1 MGIIHSQIFNL
12 TKYRYL
18 NLNTISAGDLIA
30 ERIVGKGMAST
41 AEGASGED
49 AIRASGGKM
58 PLRIITAAAIFDGH
72 DAAIG
77 IFRRIFQS
85 RGCEVIHLGHDRGAD
100 EVARAAIQEDA
111 HAIAITSY
119 QGGAVEM
126 FTHTKQLLDAA
137 GFEHI
142 FLCGGGGGTIL
153 PHEIRLLRDEGI
165 ARIYSPDDG
174 RSMGLTGMV
183 EEAMETAAKID
194 LLDNSRYAMLN
205 GLIDASDHGAVAKL
219 LTLAENGEEELYR
232 TVLET
237 IRSRSKENECP
248 VIGLTGTGGAG
259 KSSLTDELMLRIQRD
274 NPGLKIALLAT
285 DPTRKRTG
293 GALLGDRIRMNS
305 LANDNLFMRSFASR
319 DSGRELANC
328 IGRAIETCQAVGFDL
343 IICETSGIGQGDDAI
358 TEVADVSMYVTTRE
372 YGAPSQLEKLAALD
386 FADLVVLNKFDRAGA
401 EDALAEIRKQVKRNH
416 ESWDATDESLPVIPT
431 IASQFAD
438 AGVDLLWER
447 LATLLNKRME
457 TTLVAAE
464 PILGEDGLPERNAP
478 IPPERQGYLAEVAA
492 SVRNY
497 HQDAETVADKIR
509 LVQQLEAAAKRMED
523 GGKLSAAIELKDDAN
538 DLRKEIPKEAWNA
551 LEEFD
556 AYAAAYR
563 SGEASYTVRGREI
576 PVETTTRTLS
586 GLDLPK
592 VALPETKDRGDLYRW
607 IAKENRPGTFP
618 FTAGVF
624 PFKRRDELPVR
635 MFAGEGSAERTNK
648 RFHFLCTDQPFNRLS
663 TAFDS
668 PSLYGRDPDERLDIF
683 GKVCESGVS
692 ISTVDEMDRLF
703 EGFDLCDP
711 NTSVSM
717 TINGNYWWHLAAFF
731 TVAIR
736 QQMRIFA
743 TENGREPTKDEVE
756 EIRARTLSTVR
767 GTVQADQLKE
777 SMGQNTLVLN
787 LDTALKLMGDV
798 AEFYVDNEVRNH
810 YFVSISGYHIAEAG
824 ANPITQAAL
833 TLSNGLT
840 YVELFRSRG
849 LDANKFLRNFSW
861 FFSNGMD
868 PEYSVIGRVSRRI
881 WSIAMREM
889 YDVDERGQKLK
900 YHIQSSGRS
909 LHAQEYTW
917 NDYRTTMQAL
927 YALADNANSLHT
939 NSRDEAFGTPTEDT
953 VRDAVAIQ
961 LILSRE
967 YGWLQNENPLQGS
980 FVAEWLTD
988 HVEEEILGIFEEMHR
1003 RGGVL
1008 GSLEVNYQRNRIQD
1022 ESMLYEHK
1030 KHDGT
1035 LPIIGVNT
1043 FTDPEAE
1050 ALNADNADSF
1060 DMDVTRSDENEKR
1073 MVIER
1078 NRKFQDDH
1086 AEESEAG
1093 IARLKKVAREGGNLF
1108 EAMMDV
1114 VEHCTVGQVTQ
1125 ALFET
1130 GGKFRRNM

>member
-1 MGIIHSQIFNL
+1 
-12 TKYRYL
+12 
-18 NLNTISAGDLIA
+18 
-30 ERIVGKGMAST
+30 MASD
-41 AEGASGED
+41 SGSSPD
-49 AIRASGGKM
+49 GPAIRASGGKM

-100 EVARAAIQEDA
+100 EVAQAAIQEDA

-126 FTHTKQLLDAA
+126 FTHTKQILDAS
-137 GFEHI
+137 GFEHV

-153 PHEIRLLRDEGI
+153 PGEIRDLRDSGI

-174 RSMGLTGMV
+174 RDLGLVGMV
-183 EEAMETAAKID
+183 ENAMETASQID
-194 LLDNSRYAMLN
+194 LLESSRYSDLS
-205 GLIDASDHGAVAKL
+205 GPVDASNHGAVAKL
-219 LTLAENGEEELYR
+219 LTLAENGDDKLFNSKLEEC
-232 TVLET
+232 
-237 IRSRSKENECP
+237 RSRKLGNGCP

-285 DPTRKRTG
+285 DPTRKKTG

-305 LANDNLFMRSFASR
+305 LANEHLFMRSFASR
-319 DSGRELANC
+319 DSGKELANC
-328 IGRAIETCQAVGFDL
+328 IGRAIDVCRAVGFDL
-343 IICETSGIGQGDDAI
+343 ILCETSGIGQGNDAI
-358 TEVADVSMYVTTRE
+358 TEVADISVYVTTRE

-386 FADLVVLNKFDRAGA
+386 FADLVVLNKFDRPGA
-401 EDALAEIRKQVKRNH
+401 EDALAEIRKQVKRNR
-416 ESWDATDESLPVIPT
+416 EDWDASNESLPVVPT

-438 AGVDLLWER
+438 AGVDQLWHR
-447 LATLLNKRME
+447 LVELLNSRMD
-457 TTLVAAE
+457 TNFVASE
-464 PILGEDGLPERNAP
+464 PKLGDDGLPKRNTP
-478 IPPERQGYLAEVAA
+478 IPPERQGYLAEVASTVRDYHA
-492 SVRNY
+492 SA
-497 HQDAETVADKIR
+497 QGIAEKVR
-509 LVQQLEAAAKRMED
+509 LVQQLSSSSERMEEIGKLEAAAD
-523 GGKLSAAIELKDDAN
+523 LAN
-538 DLRKEIPKEAWNA
+538 EAQSLRDEIPENVWQA
-551 LEEFD
+551 LDDFD
-556 AYAAAYR
+556 EYAKAYR
-563 SGEASYTVRGREI
+563 SGQASYTVRGKEI
-576 PVETTTRTLS
+576 PVDTTSSTLS
-586 GLDLPK
+586 GIQMPK
-592 VALPETKDRGDLYRW
+592 VALPDTYDRGELFEW
-607 IAKENRPGTFP
+607 IAKENRPGSFP
-618 FTAGVF
+618 FTGGVF
-624 PFKRRDELPVR
+624 PFKRKDELPVR
-635 MFAGEGSAERTNK
+635 MFAGEGSSERTNK

-736 QQMRIFA
+736 QQIRIF
-743 TENGREPTKDEVE
+743 ESEKGRAPNEKETA
-756 EIRARTLSTVR
+756 EIRAQTLSTVR

-840 YVELFRSRG
+840 YVELFRARG
-849 LDANKFLRNFSW
+849 LDPNKFLRNFSW

-868 PEYSVIGRVSRRI
+868 PEYSVIGRVCRRI
-881 WSIAMREM
+881 WAISMREM
-889 YDVDERGQKLK
+889 YGVDERGQKLK

-939 NSRDEAFGTPTEDT
+939 NSRDEAFGTPTEET

-980 FVAEWLTD
+980 FIAEWLTD
-988 HVEEEILGIFEEMHR
+988 HVEEEILKVFEEMHR

-1030 KHDGT
+1030 KHDGS

-1043 FTDPEAE
+1043 FTDPDAE
-1050 ALNADNADSF
+1050 ALTADNADAF
-1060 DMDVTRSDENEKR
+1060 NMDVTRSDEQEKK
-1073 MVIER
+1073 MVIQR
-1078 NRKFQDDH
+1078 NRDFQQEH
-1086 AEESEAG
+1086 SEAAEDG
-1093 IARLKKVAREGGNLF
+1093 LQKLKDAARNGENLF
-1108 EAMMDV
+1108 SVMMEI
-1114 VEHCTVGQVTQ
+1114 VEHCTVGQVTN

>member
-1 MGIIHSQIFNL
+1 
-12 TKYRYL
+12 
-18 NLNTISAGDLIA
+18 
-30 ERIVGKGMAST
+30 MASD
-41 AEGASGED
+41 SGSSPD
-49 AIRASGGKM
+49 GPAIRASGGKM

-100 EVARAAIQEDA
+100 EVAQAAIQEDA

-126 FTHTKQLLDAA
+126 FTHTKQILDAS
-137 GFEHI
+137 GFEHV

-153 PHEIRLLRDEGI
+153 PGEIRDLRDSGI

-174 RSMGLTGMV
+174 RDLGLVGMV
-183 EEAMETAAKID
+183 ENAMETASQID
-194 LLDNSRYAMLN
+194 LLESSRYSDLS
-205 GLIDASDHGAVAKL
+205 GPVDASNHGAVAKL
-219 LTLAENGEEELYR
+219 LTLAENGDDKLFNSKLEEC
-232 TVLET
+232 
-237 IRSRSKENECP
+237 RSRKLGNGCP

-285 DPTRKRTG
+285 DPTRKKTG

-305 LANDNLFMRSFASR
+305 LANEHLFMRSFASR
-319 DSGRELANC
+319 DSGKELANC
-328 IGRAIETCQAVGFDL
+328 IGRAIDVCRAVGFDL
-343 IICETSGIGQGDDAI
+343 ILCETSGIGQGNDAI
-358 TEVADVSMYVTTRE
+358 TEVADISMYVTTRE

-386 FADLVVLNKFDRAGA
+386 FADLVVLNKFDRPGA
-401 EDALAEIRKQVKRNH
+401 EDALAEIRKQVKRNR
-416 ESWDATDESLPVIPT
+416 EDWDASNESLPVVPT

-438 AGVDLLWER
+438 AGVDQLWHR
-447 LATLLNKRME
+447 LVELLNSKMD
-457 TTLVAAE
+457 TNFVASE
-464 PILGEDGLPERNAP
+464 PNLGDDGLPKRNTP
-478 IPPERQGYLAEVAA
+478 IPPERQGYLAEVASTVRDYHA
-492 SVRNY
+492 SAQRI
-497 HQDAETVADKIR
+497 AEKVR
-509 LVQQLEAAAKRMED
+509 LVQQLSSSSERMEEIGKLEAAAD
-523 GGKLSAAIELKDDAN
+523 LAN
-538 DLRKEIPKEAWNA
+538 EAQSLRDEIPENVWQA
-551 LEEFD
+551 LDDFD
-556 AYAAAYR
+556 EYAKAYR
-563 SGEASYTVRGREI
+563 SGQASYTVRGKEI
-576 PVETTTRTLS
+576 PVDTTSSTLS
-586 GLDLPK
+586 GIQMPK
-592 VALPETKDRGDLYRW
+592 VALPNTHDRGELFEW
-607 IAKENRPGTFP
+607 IAKENRPGSFP
-618 FTAGVF
+618 FTGGVF
-624 PFKRRDELPVR
+624 PFKRKDELPVR
-635 MFAGEGSAERTNK
+635 MFAGEGSSERTNK

-736 QQMRIFA
+736 QQIRIF
-743 TENGREPTKDEVE
+743 ESEKGRAPNEKETA
-756 EIRARTLSTVR
+756 EIRAQTLSTVR

-840 YVELFRSRG
+840 YVELFRARG
-849 LDANKFLRNFSW
+849 LDPNKFLRNFSW

-868 PEYSVIGRVSRRI
+868 PEYSVIGRVCRRI
-881 WSIAMREM
+881 WAISMREM
-889 YDVDERGQKLK
+889 YGVDERGQKLK

-939 NSRDEAFGTPTEDT
+939 NSRDEAFGTPTEET

-980 FVAEWLTD
+980 FIAEWLTD
-988 HVEEEILGIFEEMHR
+988 HVEEEILKVFEEMHR

-1030 KHDGT
+1030 KHDGS

-1043 FTDPEAE
+1043 FTDPDAE
-1050 ALNADNADSF
+1050 ALTADNADAF
-1060 DMDVTRSDENEKR
+1060 NMDVTRSDEQEKK
-1073 MVIER
+1073 MVIQR
-1078 NRKFQDDH
+1078 NRDFQQEH
-1086 AEESEAG
+1086 SEAAEDG
-1093 IARLKKVAREGGNLF
+1093 LQKLKDAARNGENLF
-1108 EAMMDV
+1108 SVMMEI
-1114 VEHCTVGQVTQ
+1114 VEHCTVGQVTN

>member
-1 MGIIHSQIFNL
+1 
-12 TKYRYL
+12 
-18 NLNTISAGDLIA
+18 
-30 ERIVGKGMAST
+30 MASD
-41 AEGASGED
+41 SGSSPD
-49 AIRASGGKM
+49 GPAIRASGGKM

-100 EVARAAIQEDA
+100 EVAQAAIQEDA

-126 FTHTKQLLDAA
+126 FTHTKQILDAS
-137 GFEHI
+137 GFEHV

-153 PHEIRLLRDEGI
+153 PGEIRDLRDSGI

-174 RSMGLTGMV
+174 RDLGLVGMV
-183 EEAMETAAKID
+183 ENAMEAASQID
-194 LLDNSRYAMLN
+194 LLDSSRYSDLS
-205 GLIDASDHGAVAKL
+205 GPIDASNHGAVAKL
-219 LTLAENGEEELYR
+219 LTLAENGNDKLFNSKLEEC
-232 TVLET
+232 
-237 IRSRSKENECP
+237 RSSKLGNGCP

-285 DPTRKRTG
+285 DPTRKKTG

-305 LANDNLFMRSFASR
+305 LANEHLFMRSFASR
-319 DSGRELANC
+319 DSGKELANC
-328 IGRAIETCQAVGFDL
+328 IGRAIDVCRAVGFDL
-343 IICETSGIGQGDDAI
+343 ILCETSGIGQGNDAI
-358 TEVADVSMYVTTRE
+358 TEVADISVYVTTRE

-386 FADLVVLNKFDRAGA
+386 FADLVVLNKFDRPGA
-401 EDALAEIRKQVKRNH
+401 EDALAEIRKQVKRNR
-416 ESWDATDESLPVIPT
+416 EEWDASNESLPVVPT

-438 AGVDLLWER
+438 AGVDQLWYR
-447 LATLLNKRME
+447 LVGLLNSRMN
-457 TTLVAAE
+457 TKFVASE
-464 PILGEDGLPERNAP
+464 PNLGDDGLPKRNAP
-478 IPPERQGYLAEVAA
+478 IPPERQGYLAEVA
-492 SVRNY
+492 STVREY
-497 HQDAETVADKIR
+497 HSSAQGISEKVR
-509 LVQQLEAAAKRMED
+509 LVQQLSSSSERMKEIGKLEAA
-523 GGKLSAAIELKDDAN
+523 DDLAN
-538 DLRKEIPKEAWNA
+538 EAQSLRNEIPENVWQA
-551 LEEFD
+551 LDDFD
-556 AYAAAYR
+556 EYAKAYR
-563 SGEASYTVRGREI
+563 SGQASYTVRGKEI
-576 PVETTTRTLS
+576 PVDTTSSTLS
-586 GLDLPK
+586 GIQMPK
-592 VALPETKDRGDLYRW
+592 VALPDTNDRGELFEW
-607 IAKENRPGTFP
+607 IAKENRPGSFP
-618 FTAGVF
+618 FTGGVF
-624 PFKRRDELPVR
+624 PFKRKDELPVR
-635 MFAGEGSAERTNK
+635 MFAGEGSSERTNK

-703 EGFDLCDP
+703 EGFDLCDS

-736 QQMRIFA
+736 QQIRIF
-743 TENGREPTKDEVE
+743 ESEKGRKPNEKETAK
-756 EIRARTLSTVR
+756 IRAQTLSTVR

-840 YVELFRSRG
+840 YVELFRARG
-849 LDANKFLRNFSW
+849 LDPNKFLRNFSW

-868 PEYSVIGRVSRRI
+868 PEYSVIGRVCRRI
-881 WSIAMREM
+881 WAISMKEM
-889 YDVDERGQKLK
+889 YGVEERGQKLK

-939 NSRDEAFGTPTEDT
+939 NSRDEAFGTPTEET

-980 FVAEWLTD
+980 FIAEWLTD
-988 HVEEEILGIFEEMHR
+988 HVEEEILKVFEEMHR

-1030 KHDGT
+1030 KHDGS

-1043 FTDPEAE
+1043 FTDPDAE
-1050 ALNADNADSF
+1050 ALTADNADAF
-1060 DMDVTRSDENEKR
+1060 DMDVTRSDEEEKK

-1078 NRKFQDDH
+1078 NRDFQAKH
-1086 AEESEAG
+1086 SEAAEEGLQKLKDA
-1093 IARLKKVAREGGNLF
+1093 ARNGENLF
-1108 EAMMDV
+1108 SVMMEI
-1114 VEHCTVGQVTQ
+1114 VEHCTVGQVTN

>member
-1 MGIIHSQIFNL
+1 
-12 TKYRYL
+12 
-18 NLNTISAGDLIA
+18 
-30 ERIVGKGMAST
+30 MASD
-41 AEGASGED
+41 SGSSPD
-49 AIRASGGKM
+49 GPAIRASGGKM

-126 FTHTKQLLDAA
+126 FTHTKQILDAS
-137 GFEHI
+137 GFEHV

-153 PHEIRLLRDEGI
+153 PGEIRDLRDSGI

-174 RSMGLTGMV
+174 RDLGLVGMV
-183 EEAMETAAKID
+183 ENAMETASQIN
-194 LLDNSRYAMLN
+194 LLDSSRYSDLS
-205 GLIDASDHGAVAKL
+205 GPIDASNHGAVAKL
-219 LTLAENGEEELYR
+219 LTLAENGDDKLFNSKLEEC
-232 TVLET
+232 
-237 IRSRSKENECP
+237 RSRKQGNGCP

-285 DPTRKRTG
+285 DPTRKKTG

-305 LANDNLFMRSFASR
+305 LANDHLFMRSFASR
-319 DSGRELANC
+319 DSGKELANC
-328 IGRAIETCQAVGFDL
+328 IGRAIDVCRAVGFDL
-343 IICETSGIGQGDDAI
+343 ILCETSGIGQGNDAI
-358 TEVADVSMYVTTRE
+358 TEVADISMYVTTRE

-386 FADLVVLNKFDRAGA
+386 FADLVVLNKFDRPGA
-401 EDALAEIRKQVKRNH
+401 EDALAEIRKQVKRNR
-416 ESWDATDESLPVIPT
+416 EEWDASNESLPVVPT

-438 AGVDLLWER
+438 AGVDQLWHR
-447 LATLLNKRME
+447 LVGLLNSRMN
-457 TTLVAAE
+457 TNFVAAE
-464 PILGEDGLPERNAP
+464 PNLGDDGLPKRNAP
-478 IPPERQGYLAEVAA
+478 IPPERQGYLAEVA
-492 SVRNY
+492 STVREY
-497 HQDAETVADKIR
+497 HSSAQGIAEKVR
-509 LVQQLEAAAKRMED
+509 LVQQLSSSSERMKEIGKLEAAA
-523 GGKLSAAIELKDDAN
+523 
-538 DLRKEIPKEAWNA
+538 DLADEAQSLRNEIPENVWQA
-551 LEEFD
+551 LNEFD
-556 AYAAAYR
+556 GYAKAYR
-563 SGEASYTVRGREI
+563 SGQASYTVRGKEI
-576 PVETTTRTLS
+576 PVETTSSTLS
-586 GLDLPK
+586 GIEMPK
-592 VALPETKDRGDLYRW
+592 VALPETNDRGELFRW
-607 IAKENRPGTFP
+607 IAKENRPGSFP
-618 FTAGVF
+618 FTGGVF
-624 PFKRRDELPVR
+624 PFKRKDELPVR
-635 MFAGEGSAERTNK
+635 MFAGEGSSERTNK

-692 ISTVDEMDRLF
+692 ISTVDEMERLF
-703 EGFDLCDP
+703 EGFNLCDP

-736 QQMRIFA
+736 QQIRIF
-743 TENGREPTKDEVE
+743 ESERGRSPNEKETA
-756 EIRARTLSTVR
+756 EIRAQTLSTVR

-840 YVELFRSRG
+840 YVELFRARG
-849 LDANKFLRNFSW
+849 LDPNKFLRNFSW

-868 PEYSVIGRVSRRI
+868 PEYSVIGRVCRRI
-881 WSIAMREM
+881 WAISMREM
-889 YDVDERGQKLK
+889 YGVDERGQKLK

-939 NSRDEAFGTPTEDT
+939 NSRDEAFGTPTEET

-980 FVAEWLTD
+980 FIAEWLTD
-988 HVEEEILGIFEEMHR
+988 HVEEEILKVFEEMHR

-1030 KHDGT
+1030 KHDGS

-1043 FTDPEAE
+1043 FTDPDAE
-1050 ALNADNADSF
+1050 ALTADNADAF
-1060 DMDVTRSDENEKR
+1060 DMDVTRSDEEEKK

-1078 NRKFQDDH
+1078 NRDFQEKH
-1086 AEESEAG
+1086 SEAAEEG
-1093 IARLKKVAREGGNLF
+1093 LQKLKKAARNGENLF
-1108 EAMMDV
+1108 SVMMEI
-1114 VEHCTVGQVTQ
+1114 VEHCTVGQVTN

>member
-1 MGIIHSQIFNL
+1 
-12 TKYRYL
+12 
-18 NLNTISAGDLIA
+18 
-30 ERIVGKGMAST
+30 MASD
-41 AEGASGED
+41 SGSSPD
-49 AIRASGGKM
+49 GPAIRASGGKM

-126 FTHTKQLLDAA
+126 FTHTKQILDAS
-137 GFEHI
+137 GFEHV

-153 PHEIRLLRDEGI
+153 PGEIRDLRDSGI

-174 RSMGLTGMV
+174 RDLGLVGMV
-183 EEAMETAAKID
+183 ENAMETASQIN
-194 LLDNSRYAMLN
+194 LLDSSRYSDLSDP
-205 GLIDASDHGAVAKL
+205 IDASNHGAVAKL
-219 LTLAENGEEELYR
+219 LTLAENGDDKLFNSKLEEC
-232 TVLET
+232 
-237 IRSRSKENECP
+237 RSRKQGNGCP

-285 DPTRKRTG
+285 DPTRKKTG

-305 LANDNLFMRSFASR
+305 LANDHLFMRSFASR
-319 DSGRELANC
+319 DSGKELANC
-328 IGRAIETCQAVGFDL
+328 IGRAIDVCRAVGFDL
-343 IICETSGIGQGDDAI
+343 ILCETSGIGQGNDAI
-358 TEVADVSMYVTTRE
+358 TEVADISMYVTTRE

-386 FADLVVLNKFDRAGA
+386 FADLVVLNKFDRPGA
-401 EDALAEIRKQVKRNH
+401 EDALAEIRKQVKRNR
-416 ESWDATDESLPVIPT
+416 EEWDASNESLPVVPT

-438 AGVDLLWER
+438 AGVDQLWHR
-447 LATLLNKRME
+447 LVGLLNSRMN
-457 TTLVAAE
+457 TNFVAAE
-464 PILGEDGLPERNAP
+464 PNLGDDGLPKRNAP
-478 IPPERQGYLAEVAA
+478 IPPERQGYLAEVA
-492 SVRNY
+492 STVREY
-497 HQDAETVADKIR
+497 HSSAQGIAEKVR
-509 LVQQLEAAAKRMED
+509 LVQQLSSSSERMKEIGKLEAAA
-523 GGKLSAAIELKDDAN
+523 
-538 DLRKEIPKEAWNA
+538 DLADEAQSLRNEIPENVWQA
-551 LEEFD
+551 LNEFD
-556 AYAAAYR
+556 GYAKAYR
-563 SGEASYTVRGREI
+563 SGQASYTVRGKEI
-576 PVETTTRTLS
+576 PVETTSSTLS
-586 GLDLPK
+586 GIEMPK
-592 VALPETKDRGDLYRW
+592 VALPETNDRGELFQW
-607 IAKENRPGTFP
+607 IAKENRPGSFP
-618 FTAGVF
+618 FTGGVF
-624 PFKRRDELPVR
+624 PFKRKDELPVR
-635 MFAGEGSAERTNK
+635 MFAGEGSSERTNK

-668 PSLYGRDPDERLDIF
+668 PSLYGRDPEERLDIF

-692 ISTVDEMDRLF
+692 ISTVDEMERLF
-703 EGFDLCDP
+703 EGFNLCDP

-736 QQMRIFA
+736 QQIRIF
-743 TENGREPTKDEVE
+743 ESERGRSPNEKETA
-756 EIRARTLSTVR
+756 EIRAQTLSTVR

-840 YVELFRSRG
+840 YVELFRARG
-849 LDANKFLRNFSW
+849 LDPNKFLRNFSW

-868 PEYSVIGRVSRRI
+868 PEYSVIGRVCRRI
-881 WSIAMREM
+881 WAISMREM
-889 YDVDERGQKLK
+889 YGVDERGQKLK

-939 NSRDEAFGTPTEDT
+939 NSRDEAFGTPTEET

-980 FVAEWLTD
+980 FIAEWLTD
-988 HVEEEILGIFEEMHR
+988 HVEEEILKVFEEMHR

-1030 KHDGT
+1030 KHDGS

-1043 FTDPEAE
+1043 FTDPDAE
-1050 ALNADNADSF
+1050 ALTADNADAF
-1060 DMDVTRSDENEKR
+1060 DMDVTRSDEEEKK

-1078 NRKFQDDH
+1078 NRDFQEKH
-1086 AEESEAG
+1086 SEAAEEG
-1093 IARLKKVAREGGNLF
+1093 LQKLKKAARNGENLF
-1108 EAMMDV
+1108 SVMMEI
-1114 VEHCTVGQVTQ
+1114 VEHCTVGQVTN

>member
-1 MGIIHSQIFNL
+1 
-12 TKYRYL
+12 
-18 NLNTISAGDLIA
+18 
-30 ERIVGKGMAST
+30 MASD
-41 AEGASGED
+41 SGSSPD
-49 AIRASGGKM
+49 GPAIRASGGKM

-126 FTHTKQLLDAA
+126 FTHTKQILDAS
-137 GFEHI
+137 GFEHV

-153 PHEIRLLRDEGI
+153 PGEIRDLRDSGI

-174 RSMGLTGMV
+174 RDLGLVGMV
-183 EEAMETAAKID
+183 ENAMETASQIN
-194 LLDNSRYAMLN
+194 LLDSSRYSDLSDP
-205 GLIDASDHGAVAKL
+205 IDASNHGAVAKL
-219 LTLAENGEEELYR
+219 LTLAENGDDKLFNSKLEEC
-232 TVLET
+232 
-237 IRSRSKENECP
+237 RSRKQGNGCP

-285 DPTRKRTG
+285 DPTRKKTG

-305 LANDNLFMRSFASR
+305 LANDHLFMRSFASR
-319 DSGRELANC
+319 DSGKELANC
-328 IGRAIETCQAVGFDL
+328 IGRAIDVCRAVGFDL
-343 IICETSGIGQGDDAI
+343 ILCETSGIGQGNDAI
-358 TEVADVSMYVTTRE
+358 TEVADISMYVTTRE

-386 FADLVVLNKFDRAGA
+386 FADLVVLNKFDRPGA
-401 EDALAEIRKQVKRNH
+401 EDALAEIRKQVKRNR
-416 ESWDATDESLPVIPT
+416 EEWDASNESLPVVPT

-438 AGVDLLWER
+438 AGVDQLWHR
-447 LATLLNKRME
+447 LVGLLNSRMN
-457 TTLVAAE
+457 TNFVAAE
-464 PILGEDGLPERNAP
+464 PNLGDDGLPKRNAP
-478 IPPERQGYLAEVAA
+478 IPPERQGYLAEVA
-492 SVRNY
+492 STVREY
-497 HQDAETVADKIR
+497 HSSAQGIAEKVR
-509 LVQQLEAAAKRMED
+509 LVQQLSSSSERMKEIGKLEAAA
-523 GGKLSAAIELKDDAN
+523 
-538 DLRKEIPKEAWNA
+538 DLADEAQSLRNEIPENVWQA
-551 LEEFD
+551 LNEFD
-556 AYAAAYR
+556 GYAKAYR
-563 SGEASYTVRGREI
+563 SGQASYTVRGKEI
-576 PVETTTRTLS
+576 PVETTSSTLS
-586 GLDLPK
+586 GIEMPK
-592 VALPETKDRGDLYRW
+592 VALPETNDRGELFQW
-607 IAKENRPGTFP
+607 IAKENRPGSFP
-618 FTAGVF
+618 FTGGVF
-624 PFKRRDELPVR
+624 PFKRKDELPVR
-635 MFAGEGSAERTNK
+635 MFAGEGSSERTNK

-668 PSLYGRDPDERLDIF
+668 PSLYGRDPEERLDIF

-692 ISTVDEMDRLF
+692 ISTVDEMERLF
-703 EGFDLCDP
+703 EGFNLCDP

-736 QQMRIFA
+736 QQIRIF
-743 TENGREPTKDEVE
+743 ESERGRSPNEKETA
-756 EIRARTLSTVR
+756 EIRAQTLSTVR

-840 YVELFRSRG
+840 YVELFRARG
-849 LDANKFLRNFSW
+849 LDPNKFLRNFSW

-868 PEYSVIGRVSRRI
+868 PEYSVIGRVCRRI
-881 WSIAMREM
+881 WAISMREM
-889 YDVDERGQKLK
+889 YGVDERGQKLK

-939 NSRDEAFGTPTEDT
+939 NSRDEAFGTPTEET

-980 FVAEWLTD
+980 FIAEWLTD
-988 HVEEEILGIFEEMHR
+988 HVEEEILKVFEEMHR

-1030 KHDGT
+1030 KHDGS

-1043 FTDPEAE
+1043 FTDPDAE
-1050 ALNADNADSF
+1050 ALTADNADAF
-1060 DMDVTRSDENEKR
+1060 DMDVTRSDEEEKK

-1078 NRKFQDDH
+1078 NRDFQEKH
-1086 AEESEAG
+1086 SEAAEKG
-1093 IARLKKVAREGGNLF
+1093 LQKLKDAARNGDNLF
-1108 EAMMDV
+1108 SVMMEI
-1114 VEHCTVGQVTQ
+1114 VEHCTVGQVTN